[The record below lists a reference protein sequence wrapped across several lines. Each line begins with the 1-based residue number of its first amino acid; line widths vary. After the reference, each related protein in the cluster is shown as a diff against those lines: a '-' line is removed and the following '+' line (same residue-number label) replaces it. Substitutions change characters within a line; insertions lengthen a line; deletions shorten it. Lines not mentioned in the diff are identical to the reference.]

1 MDTRRGL
8 RIAIYSQDGFGL
20 GHMQRTASIAWEIY
34 RLRPEASILTFSDSQ
49 LGQFFPISP
58 YHDYVKL
65 PSIAKDSP
73 GNWKATHLRMSFPEI
88 LQLRKELIRNVL
100 LNYAPDVFLVDH
112 MPHGAMGELLPAL
125 EAMDQAG
132 IPIRNVLGLRD
143 ILDSPNVTI
152 SRWQVEGAYD
162 VIERFYARILVFGMQ
177 DVYDVAEN
185 YKLPESATKKL
196 FYCGYVAN
204 LEHERNAYSIRARYL
219 DGKVPDTRLIAVM
232 AGGGADAYSMMS
244 TLLEALP
251 KVLEDQPCS
260 VAVITGP
267 FMPVELIADLERR
280 AGRLPIQM
288 LEAVTDS
295 ISYISAADLVIAM
308 AGYNTSVEI
317 LRIKTPAILVPR
329 AGPSAEQR
337 TRARL
342 FSERHWVDMID
353 PAELSPDNLAQC
365 IISHLKHPNGN
376 KPSALPNL
384 NGAAV
389 AAKHTLAVLASKKEQ
404 VPPQVAKSPTQW
416 F

>member
-1 MDTRRGL
+1 METRQGL
-8 RIAIYSQDGFGL
+8 RIAVYSQDGLGL

-125 EAMDQAG
+125 DALKQAG
-132 IPIRNVLGLRD
+132 IPTQNVLGLRD
-143 ILDSPNVTI
+143 ILDSPDVTI
-152 SRWQVEGAYD
+152 DRWQVEGAYD
-162 VIERFYARILVFGMQ
+162 VIERFYSRILVFGMQ
-177 DVYDVAEN
+177 DVYDVAEKYQLLEN
-185 YKLPESATKKL
+185 AKKKL
-196 FYCGYVAN
+196 YYCGYVAN
-204 LEHERNAYSIRARYL
+204 LENERNAYSIRARYL
-219 DGKVPDTRLIAVM
+219 AGNPPDTRLIAVM

-244 TLLEALP
+244 TLIEALP
-251 KVLEDQPCS
+251 IVLEDQPCS

-267 FMPVELIADLERR
+267 FMPVELMADLERR
-280 AGRLPIQM
+280 AGHLPIQM

-317 LRIKTPAILVPR
+317 LRMKTPAILIPR

-353 PAELSPDNLAQC
+353 PDELSPENLAQC
-365 IISHLKHPNGN
+365 ISAHLKHPGGN

-384 NGAAV
+384 SGAAV
-389 AAKHTLAVLASKKEQ
+389 AAKHTLAVLAPKKER
-404 VPPQVAKSPTQW
+404 VPPQVV
-416 F
+416 

>member
-1 MDTRRGL
+1 METRQSL

-58 YHDYVKL
+58 YHDYIKL

-88 LQLRKELIRNVL
+88 LQLRKEIIRNVL

-125 EAMDQAG
+125 EAIDQAG
-132 IPIRNVLGLRD
+132 FPTQNVLGLRD
-143 ILDSPNVTI
+143 ILDSPDVTI
-152 SRWQVEGAYD
+152 DRWQVEGAYD

-177 DVYDVAEN
+177 DVYDVTEK
-185 YKLPESATKKL
+185 YQLPENAKKKL

-204 LEHERNAYSIRARYL
+204 LDHERNAYSIRARYL
-219 DGKVPDTRLIAVM
+219 AGNSPETRLIAVM
-232 AGGGADAYSMMS
+232 AGGGADAYPMMS
-244 TLLEALP
+244 TLIEALP
-251 KVLEDQPCS
+251 MVLADQPCS

-280 AGRLPIQM
+280 AGPLPIQM

-342 FSERHWVDMID
+342 FSERHWVDMLD
-353 PAELSPDNLAQC
+353 PDELTPENLAQC
-365 IISHLKHPNGN
+365 ISSHLKHPNGN

-389 AAKHTLAVLASKKEQ
+389 AAKHTLAVLASKKER
-404 VPPQVAKSPTQW
+404 VPPQVI
-416 F
+416 

>member
-1 MDTRRGL
+1 METGQGL

-34 RLRPEASILTFSDSQ
+34 RLRSEASILTFSDSQ

-58 YHDYVKL
+58 HHDYVKL

-73 GNWKATHLRMSFPEI
+73 GNWKATHLRISFPEI
-88 LQLRKELIRNVL
+88 LQLRQELIRNVL
-100 LNYAPDVFLVDH
+100 LNYAPDIFLVDH

-125 EAMDQAG
+125 EAIHDAG
-132 IPIRNVLGLRD
+132 IPTQNVLGLRD
-143 ILDSPNVTI
+143 ILDSPEVTI
-152 SRWQVEGAYD
+152 NRWQVEGAYD

-177 DVYDVAEN
+177 DVYDVAEK
-185 YKLPESATKKL
+185 YQLPESAAKKL

-204 LEHERNAYSIRARYL
+204 LDHERNAYSIRARYL
-219 DGKVPDTRLIAVM
+219 AGKPADTRLIAVM

-244 TLLEALP
+244 TLIEALP

-288 LEAVTDS
+288 LEAVNDS
-295 ISYISAADLVIAM
+295 ISYMSAADLVIAM

-317 LRIKTPAILVPR
+317 LRMKTPAILIPR

-342 FSERHWVDMID
+342 FSEKRWVDMID
-353 PAELSPDNLAQC
+353 PDELTPDNLAQC
-365 IISHLKHPNGN
+365 ISSHLRHPNVS
-376 KPSALPNL
+376 KPSTLPNL

-389 AAKHTLAVLASKKEQ
+389 AAKHTLAVLASKKDR
-404 VPPQVAKSPTQW
+404 VPTQPV
-416 F
+416 

>member
-1 MDTRRGL
+1 METGKGL

-20 GHMQRTASIAWEIY
+20 GHMQRTTSIAWELY

-58 YHDYVKL
+58 HHDYIKL
-65 PSIAKDSP
+65 PSIAKEGP

-88 LQLRKELIRNVL
+88 LQLRKEIISNTL
-100 LNYAPDVFLVDH
+100 LNYNPDIFLVDH

-125 EAMDQAG
+125 ESMKHFGLHTQ
-132 IPIRNVLGLRD
+132 NVLGLRD
-143 ILDSPNVTI
+143 ILDSPDVTI
-152 SRWQVEGAYD
+152 NRWQVEGAYD

-177 DVYDVAEN
+177 DVYDVAEQ
-185 YKLPESATKKL
+185 YQLPDNATNKV

-204 LEHERNAYSIRARYL
+204 LDSERNAYSIRARFL
-219 DGKVPDTRLIAVM
+219 AGKPADTRLIAVM

-244 TLLEALP
+244 TLIEALP
-251 KVLEDQPCS
+251 RVLEVQACS

-288 LEAVTDS
+288 FEAVTDS
-295 ISYISAADLVIAM
+295 TSYISAADLVIAM

-317 LRIKTPAILVPR
+317 LRTKTQAILIPR
-329 AGPSAEQR
+329 EGPSAEQR

-342 FSERHWVDMID
+342 FSEKRWVDMID
-353 PAELSPDNLAQC
+353 PDELTPENLAQC
-365 IISHLKHPNGN
+365 ISSHLMHPSGS
-376 KPSALPNL
+376 KPSTLPNL
-384 NGAAV
+384 SGAAV
-389 AAKHTLAVLASKKEQ
+389 AAKHTLAVLASKKDRTH
-404 VPPQVAKSPTQW
+404 TQPA
-416 F
+416 

>member
-1 MDTRRGL
+1 METSQGL

-58 YHDYVKL
+58 HHDYIKL
-65 PSIAKDSP
+65 PSIAKESP
-73 GNWKATHLRMSFPEI
+73 GNWKATHLRMSFTEI
-88 LQLRKELIRNVL
+88 LQLRQELLCNVL
-100 LNYAPDVFLVDH
+100 LNFAPNIFLVDH

-125 EAMDQAG
+125 EAMDRVGMQVQ
-132 IPIRNVLGLRD
+132 NVLGLRD
-143 ILDSPNVTI
+143 VLDSPEVTI
-152 SRWQVEGAYD
+152 NRWQVEGAYD
-162 VIERFYARILVFGMQ
+162 VIERYYARILVFGMQ
-177 DVYDVAEN
+177 DVYDVAEK
-185 YKLPESATKKL
+185 YQLPEGAVKKL
-196 FYCGYVAN
+196 FYCGYVSN
-204 LEHERNAYSIRARYL
+204 LDNERNAYNIRARYL
-219 DGKVPDTRLIAVM
+219 AGNPADTRLIAVM

-244 TLLEALP
+244 TLIEALP
-251 KVLEDQPCS
+251 KVLEEQPCS

-288 LEAVTDS
+288 LDS
-295 ISYISAADLVIAM
+295 VHDSLSYISAADLVIAM

-317 LRIKTPAILVPR
+317 LRMKTPAILIPR

-342 FSERHWVDMID
+342 FAEKHWVDIID
-353 PAELSPDNLAQC
+353 PDELTPQNLAQC
-365 IISHLKHPNGN
+365 ISSHLMHPNGM

-389 AAKHTLAVLASKKEQ
+389 AAKHTLAVLAPKNGR
-404 VPPQVAKSPTQW
+404 VLPQPA
-416 F
+416 